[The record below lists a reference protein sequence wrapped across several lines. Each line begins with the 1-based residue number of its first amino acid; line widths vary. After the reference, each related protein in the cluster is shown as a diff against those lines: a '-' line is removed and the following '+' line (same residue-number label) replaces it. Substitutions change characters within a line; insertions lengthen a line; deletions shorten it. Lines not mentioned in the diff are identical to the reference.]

1 MGGWEQLRGLPLRV
15 RSQRDEDDNLEA
27 ASAVAV
33 VGRERLLLAL
43 HFPKRY

>member
-27 ASAVAV
+27 ASAVAA
-33 VGRERLLLAL
+33 GRERLLLAL
-43 HFPKRY
+43 HFQKRY